1 MVQNKDVI
9 DLLFV
14 EESEQI
20 GFLFSE
26 ISKIF
31 GLSVK
36 IAKSLDEFVRLA
48 TVYDIKFVLSNFH
61 VEHNFAG
68 LFLSR
73 LYTNIRKV
81 KITNGKLFFYSFQHN
96 PTLELS
102 KLALDDLSAEK
113 FSNFYDFM
121 LEYFPQQCKHYF
133 QSEELKMSITA

>member
-1 MVQNKDVI
+1 MIQNEEIV

-36 IAKSLDEFVRLA
+36 IAKSLDEFVQLV
-48 TVYDIKFVLSNFH
+48 TDYDFKFALCNLH

-73 LYTNIRKV
+73 MYTIM
-81 KITNGKLFFYSFQHN
+81 KIAKIVDGKLFFYSFQHN
-96 PTLELS
+96 QMIELS
-102 KLALDDLSAEK
+102 KLSLNDLSEEK
-113 FSNFYDFM
+113 FNNFYDFM
-121 LEYFPQQCKHYF
+121 LEYFPQECKQYF
-133 QSEELKMSITA
+133 QSEELKQSITA

>member
-1 MVQNKDVI
+1 MVQNKGIV

-14 EESEQI
+14 EESEPI

-36 IAKSLDEFVRLA
+36 IAKSLDEFIRLV
-48 TVYDIKFVLSNFH
+48 TVYDFKFVLCNLH

-73 LYTNIRKV
+73 LYTIIRKV
-81 KITNGKLFFYSFQHN
+81 KITDGKLFFNSFQQN

-102 KLALDDLSAEK
+102 KLSLDDLSEEK
-113 FSNFYDFM
+113 FYNY
-121 LEYFPQQCKHYF
+121 
-133 QSEELKMSITA
+133 